1 MVEPKINSRAFYC
14 GQFMFPTLQVC
25 LQSRKKLL
33 KEHVGKDRDYTFG
46 QAMGEVFLEFVGNIF
61 VGALDNLLFKK
72 R

>member
-1 MVEPKINSRAFYC
+1 MLKIGNPPSLFAEQEKALERA
-14 GQFMFPTLQVC
+14 
-25 LQSRKKLL
+25 RW
-33 KEHVGKDRDYTFG
+33 EDRDYTFG